1 MNSGRILNRE
11 NEIAY
16 LCQFGFILVK
26 KDDFNRNK
34 AALGYNIIIKISV
47 LL

>member
-16 LCQFGFILVK
+16 LCQFSFILVK
-26 KDDFNRNK
+26 KDSFNRNK
-34 AALGYNIIIKISV
+34 TSLEYNIIIKISV